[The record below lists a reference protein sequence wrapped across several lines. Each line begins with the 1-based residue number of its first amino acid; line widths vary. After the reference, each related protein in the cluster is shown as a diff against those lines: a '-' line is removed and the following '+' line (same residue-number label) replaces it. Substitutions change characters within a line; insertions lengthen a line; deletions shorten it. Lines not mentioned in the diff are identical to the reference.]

1 MESALR
7 ASGRFKRQDQS
18 VSALLNEGVGAFFGL
33 AHGWSPSWIEATDL
47 NENVTRSSLGS
58 VALNIADLAEH
69 AIDAVPDRVALISGD
84 EQLTYAQ
91 LEEKANRLAHYLIDQ
106 GVKKDDKVGLYC
118 RNRIE
123 IVIAMLGIV
132 KAGAILV
139 NVNFR
144 YVEGELK
151 YLFENSDMVALVHE
165 RRYADRVANVLPETP
180 NVKTILA
187 VEDGSDDDFQR
198 YGGVEFY
205 SALEQGSPDR
215 DFGERS
221 ADDIYL
227 LYTGGTTGFP
237 KGVMWRHED
246 IYRVLFGGTDFAT
259 GEFVKDEYDLAKAAA
274 ENPPMIRYPIPPM
287 IHGATQS
294 ATWMSLFSGQTMVLA
309 PEFDADEVWQTIEKH
324 KVNLLFFTGDAM
336 ARPLLDA
343 LTKLHDGG
351 HEPDLSSLFLL
362 ASTAALFSTSIKEKF
377 LELLP
382 NRVITD
388 SIGSSETGFGGT
400 SIVAKGQSH
409 TGGPRVTIDHR
420 TVVLDEDGNEVK
432 PGSGVRGMIA
442 KKGNIPVGYYKDEKK
457 TAETFKTFNGV
468 RYAIPGDY
476 AEVDEDGSVTMLG
489 RGSQSINSG
498 GEKIY
503 PEEVEAA
510 LKGHPDVFDAL
521 GGRCA
526 RRALRQLRRR
536 RRAPPPRHQP
546 VAGRTRHVRAP
557 GDRGIQS
564 AAQGLVGRRDPP
576 DTGRQARLPV
586 GQGHHRGAARR
597 RRARQ
602 PCGNRNL
609 MRTELCDRFGIDYP
623 IFVFT
628 PSEKVAAA
636 VSKAGG
642 LGVLGCVRFNE
653 ADDLE
658 NVLCWMDENTDGKP
672 YGVDIVM
679 PAKVPQEGSAV
690 DIDKLIP
697 QSHRD
702 FVTKTLAD
710 LGVPPLP
717 DDEERNEGVL
727 GWLHSV
733 ARSHVEVALQASDQ
747 ADRQRARLA
756 ARRTSSTRR
765 TRPACRW
772 PRWRAAPS
780 TRSATSR
787 TASTSWWR
795 RATRP
800 AATPVRS
807 VRWCC
812 GRKSLTRLAVRRP
825 CWRRAA
831 SAPAGRWPPR
841 WRSARKASGWA
852 RRSSRPPNTTSATAS
867 RAACRRFRRRCCG
880 PTPATRCAA
889 GSTPASPRAC

>member
-1 MESALR
+1 M
-7 ASGRFKRQDQS
+7 
-18 VSALLNEGVGAFFGL
+18 
-33 AHGWSPSWIEATDL
+33 
-47 NENVTRSSLGS
+47 
-58 VALNIADLAEH
+58 ALNIADLAEH

-84 EQLTYAQ
+84 VQLTYAE
-91 LEEKANRLAHYLIDQ
+91 LEEKANRLAHYLLDQ

-151 YLFENSDMVALVHE
+151 YLFDNSDMVALVHE

-180 NVKTILA
+180 AVKTILS
-187 VEDGSDDDFQR
+187 VEDGSDDDYQR

-205 SALEQGSPDR
+205 SALEQGSPER

-259 GEFVKDEYDLAKAAA
+259 GEFVSGEYDLAKAAA

-294 ATWMSLFSGQTMVLA
+294 ATWMSIFSGQTTVLA
-309 PEFDADEVWQTIEKH
+309 PEFDADEVWETIEKH

-343 LTKLHDGG
+343 LTKLHDEGR
-351 HEPDLSSLFLL
+351 EPDLSSLFLL

-476 AEVDEDGSVTMLG
+476 AEVDADGSVTMLG

-521 GGRCA
+521 
-526 RRALRQLRRR
+526 
-536 RRAPPPRHQP
+536 
-546 VAGRTRHVRAP
+546 V
-557 GDRGIQS
+557 
-564 AAQGLVGRRDPP
+564 VGVP
-576 DTGRQARLPV
+576 DERY
-586 GQGHHRGAARR
+586 
-597 RRARQ
+597 
-602 PCGNRNL
+602 GN
-609 MRTELCDRFGIDYP
+609 C
-623 IFVFT
+623 
-628 PSEKVAAA
+628 VAAVIHRREGTNPTLA
-636 VSKAGG
+636 ELDTFVRNEIAGYKVPRKVWWVDEIHRTPAG
-642 LGVLGCVRFNE
+642 KPDYRWAKDTTE
-653 ADDLE
+653 ERPADDAH
-658 NVLCWMDENTDGKP
+658 
-672 YGVDIVM
+672 
-679 PAKVPQEGSAV
+679 AK
-690 DIDKLIP
+690 
-697 QSHRD
+697 H
-702 FVTKTLAD
+702 
-710 LGVPPLP
+710 
-717 DDEERNEGVL
+717 
-727 GWLHSV
+727 
-733 ARSHVEVALQASDQ
+733 
-747 ADRQRARLA
+747 
-756 ARRTSSTRR
+756 
-765 TRPACRW
+765 
-772 PRWRAAPS
+772 
-780 TRSATSR
+780 
-787 TASTSWWR
+787 
-795 RATRP
+795 
-800 AATPVRS
+800 
-807 VRWCC
+807 
-812 GRKSLTRLAVRRP
+812 
-825 CWRRAA
+825 
-831 SAPAGRWPPR
+831 
-841 WRSARKASGWA
+841 
-852 RRSSRPPNTTSATAS
+852 
-867 RAACRRFRRRCCG
+867 
-880 PTPATRCAA
+880 A
-889 GSTPASPRAC
+889 GSTS

>member
-1 MESALR
+1 
-7 ASGRFKRQDQS
+7 
-18 VSALLNEGVGAFFGL
+18 
-33 AHGWSPSWIEATDL
+33 
-47 NENVTRSSLGS
+47 

-69 AIDAVPDRVALISGD
+69 AIDAVPDRVALICGD

-180 NVKTILA
+180 NVKTIL
-187 VEDGSDDDFQR
+187 VVNDGSAGSDEKFTR

-205 SALEQGSPDR
+205 SAIAQGSPER
-215 DFGERS
+215 DFGERR

-274 ENPPMIRYPIPPM
+274 ANPPMIRYPIPPM

-294 ATWMSLFSGQTMVLA
+294 ATWMSLFSGQTTVLA
-309 PEFDADEVWQTIEKH
+309 PEFNADEVWRAIHDH

-343 LTKLHDGG
+343 LQAAHDKG
-351 HEPDLSSLFLL
+351 EDYDLSSLFLL
-362 ASTAALFSTSIKEKF
+362 ASTAALFSTSIKEKL

-400 SIVAKGQSH
+400 SIVAKGEH
-409 TGGPRVTIDHR
+409 HMGGPRVTIDHR

-432 PGSGVRGMIA
+432 PGSGVRGVIA

-457 TAETFKTFNGV
+457 TAETFKTYNGV

-476 AEVDEDGSVTMLG
+476 AEVEPDGTVTMLG
-489 RGSQSINSG
+489 RGSVSINSG

-521 GGRCA
+521 
-526 RRALRQLRRR
+526 
-536 RRAPPPRHQP
+536 
-546 VAGRTRHVRAP
+546 V
-557 GDRGIQS
+557 
-564 AAQGLVGRRDPP
+564 VGVPDP
-576 DTGRQARLPV
+576 
-586 GQGHHRGAARR
+586 
-597 RRARQ
+597 
-602 PCGNRNL
+602 
-609 MRTELCDRFGIDYP
+609 RFGQHVAAVVQPRDGARPTLAELDAFVRKEIAGYKVPRSLWFVDEVKRSPAGKPDYRWAKDQTEERP
-623 IFVFT
+623 ADDVHANHVGT
-628 PSEKVAAA
+628 PS
-636 VSKAGG
+636 
-642 LGVLGCVRFNE
+642 
-653 ADDLE
+653 
-658 NVLCWMDENTDGKP
+658 
-672 YGVDIVM
+672 
-679 PAKVPQEGSAV
+679 
-690 DIDKLIP
+690 
-697 QSHRD
+697 
-702 FVTKTLAD
+702 
-710 LGVPPLP
+710 
-717 DDEERNEGVL
+717 
-727 GWLHSV
+727 
-733 ARSHVEVALQASDQ
+733 
-747 ADRQRARLA
+747 
-756 ARRTSSTRR
+756 
-765 TRPACRW
+765 
-772 PRWRAAPS
+772 
-780 TRSATSR
+780 
-787 TASTSWWR
+787 
-795 RATRP
+795 
-800 AATPVRS
+800 
-807 VRWCC
+807 
-812 GRKSLTRLAVRRP
+812 
-825 CWRRAA
+825 
-831 SAPAGRWPPR
+831 
-841 WRSARKASGWA
+841 
-852 RRSSRPPNTTSATAS
+852 
-867 RAACRRFRRRCCG
+867 
-880 PTPATRCAA
+880 
-889 GSTPASPRAC
+889 